1 MNTTENVIRV
11 SRKDKVGYLEFN
23 RPDALNAISTE
34 LAEAFLAACRSM
46 TSDPDV
52 NVIVLT
58 GAGSDFMAG
67 GDLRSFYDDLDNAPD
82 VASGLLQ
89 PLNEAL
95 LLLADARQPVLA
107 SVKGAVAGGGLSVAL
122 CCDLIIA
129 SEDTRFNVAYTRVGA
144 CLDASGSWFLP
155 RLIGLHR
162 AMELALLSE
171 TFGPERALELGIV
184 NRVVPASDLQK
195 ETFEL
200 ANRLAR
206 GPVFALGQVKKLL
219 RASFSNSLREQLSRE
234 HDAFRS
240 CARTKDFAE
249 GVTAFIT
256 KRRPNFTGR
265 Y

>member
-1 MNTTENVIRV
+1 MNTTEKVIRV

-23 RPDALNAISTE
+23 RPHALNAISAE
-34 LAEAFLAACRSM
+34 LAEEFLAACRSM
-46 TSDPDV
+46 TGDPEV

-58 GAGSDFMAG
+58 GAGRDFMAG
-67 GDLRSFYDDLDNAPD
+67 GDLRSFYNDLDNAPE

-122 CCDLIIA
+122 SCDLVIA
-129 SEDTRFNVAYTRVGA
+129 SEDARFNVAYTRVGA

-171 TFGPERALELGIV
+171 SFGPERALELGIV
-184 NRVVPASDLQK
+184 NRVVPAGDLEK
-195 ETFEL
+195 ETLEL
-200 ANRLAR
+200 AKRLAD
-206 GPVFALGQVKKLL
+206 GAAFALGQVKKLL
-219 RASFSNSLREQLSRE
+219 RASFSSSLREQLSRE
-234 HDAFRS
+234 HEAFRS
-240 CARTKDFAE
+240 CARTNDFRE

-256 KRRPNFTGR
+256 KRRPNFTGQ
-265 Y
+265 